1 MARHKIEI
9 PPKLVDVFTGPARYR
24 GSYGGRGS
32 GKTRTFAKMAA
43 VVGLKA
49 ALKGQNGIILCCRE
63 FMNSLDES
71 SMAEVKAAILSDPWL
86 SDGWEIGEKYIRTKD
101 GIAGRIDF
109 KFAGLRHNLD
119 SIKSKASIIL
129 CWVDEA
135 EPVAEEAWV
144 KLIPTVREHGS
155 EIWVTWN
162 PETKR
167 SATHKRFRENATP
180 DMKIV
185 ELNWRD
191 NPWFPDVLDEERKR
205 DRIARPEQYDHIWG
219 GAFATVIE
227 GAYYAEKLT
236 LAQRQDRI
244 CKLNVDPL
252 MTVRVYHD
260 LAFSSSDKADAYAMW
275 PTQMINRQMNW
286 LGYYESVGQSLDYHV
301 NWMREWM
308 RKTGVKRVEH
318 VLPHDG
324 RRPDG
329 LGNQYAD
336 YWMAAATPEFDW
348 SIRIIPNQG
357 KGAAMQRI
365 QTAHRHF
372 NAFWFDAEGTEPGR
386 EALMHYHERRDD
398 DREIGLGPEH
408 DWSSHG
414 SDAFGLGACDFEDLL
429 SRASQPEE
437 TLIPEYGTIA

>member
-1 MARHKIEI
+1 
-9 PPKLVDVFTGPARYR
+9 
-24 GSYGGRGS
+24 
-32 GKTRTFAKMAA
+32 MAA
-43 VVGLKA
+43 VVGLKC
-49 ALKGQNGIILCCRE
+49 ALKGQTGIILCCRE

-86 SDGWEIGEKYIRTKD
+86 SDGWDIGEKYIRTKE
-101 GIAGRIDF
+101 GIAGRVDF

-135 EPVAEEAWV
+135 EPVADEAWV

-167 SATHKRFRENATP
+167 SSTHKRFRENATE
-180 DMKIV
+180 DMKII

-191 NPWFPDVLDEERKR
+191 NPWFPEVLDDERKR
-205 DRIARPEQYDHIWG
+205 DRLARPEQYDHIWEG
-219 GAFATVIE
+219 DFATVIE

-236 LAQRQDRI
+236 LAKRQGRI
-244 CKLNVDPL
+244 CKLPVDPL
-252 MTVRVYHD
+252 MSVRVYHD

-275 PTQMINRQMNW
+275 PTQAINRQMNW

-301 NWMREWM
+301 GWMRDWM
-308 RKTGVKRVEH
+308 HRNGVRSVEH

-324 RRPDG
+324 TRPDG
-329 LGNQYAD
+329 LGNQYKD
-336 YWMAAATPEFDW
+336 YWEAASTPEFQW
-348 SIRIIPNQG
+348 TVRIIPNQG

-365 QTAHRHF
+365 NVAHKNF
-372 NAFWFDAEGTEPGR
+372 NAFWFDEEGTEGGR
-386 EALMHYHERRDD
+386 EAIAHYHERRDA

-414 SDAFGLGACDFEDLL
+414 ADAFGLGATDFEDIL
-429 SRASQPEE
+429 ASMTQTNAPM
-437 TLIPEYGTIA
+437 IPEYGTIA